1 MRPKKYSEHYLIEVC
16 LQIHNYKNLKPL
28 ILKGCTSEGAKMTSD
43 NKEKNAIKARL
54 IILTQMFYELTDQ
67 ENPMTGNEILRYLKD
82 HNVPANEKTLRGDIE
97 LLQNLGLDIIK
108 IVSRPNLFY
117 WGERQFEMPELK
129 LLVDAV
135 ASSRFIT
142 KKKSNAL
149 GKKLAQLA
157 SENQRKNLRRHIQ
170 ATNRVKSENESI
182 YYSVNTVNE
191 AITRRKK
198 ISFQYTEFGPDLKE
212 ILRGD
217 GEIYELSP
225 YALLWNEDY
234 YYVVGWSDKH
244 NNVSVF
250 RVDRLYRP
258 EIMDEKA
265 VKRPDDFNLDDY
277 STPIFDMYEG
287 SERVTVKLEVKNG
300 LAKYIVDRF
309 GTHLETRRASDD
321 SFTVKVDVS
330 LSPTFYAWVFQ
341 FAGGI
346 KILSPKK
353 AVDDITIMIDNYLES
368 KTQK

>member
-1 MRPKKYSEHYLIEVC
+1 MPAGK
-16 LQIHNYKNLKPL
+16 
-28 ILKGCTSEGAKMTSD
+28 A
-43 NKEKNAIKARL
+43 KEKNMIKARL
-54 IILTQMFYELTDQ
+54 LVLVQMFYEHTDQ
-67 ENPMTGNEILRYLKD
+67 ENPMTGQDILDYLAD
-82 HNVPANEKTLRGDIE
+82 HNVPANEKTVRGDIQ
-97 LLQNLGLDIIK
+97 LLQNLGLDIVK

-117 WGERQFEMPELK
+117 WGERQFELPELK

-157 SENQRKNLRRHIQ
+157 SENQRKDLRRHIQ

-191 AITRRKK
+191 AISRRKK
-198 ISFQYTEFGPDLKE
+198 IRFQYTEFGPDLKE

-217 GEIYELSP
+217 GEVYELSP

-234 YYVVGWSDKH
+234 YYVVGWSGKH
-244 NNVSVF
+244 DNVSVF

-258 EIMDEKA
+258 VILDEKA
-265 VKRPDDFNLDDY
+265 VKRPDDFDLDDY
-277 STPIFDMYEG
+277 STPIFDMFEG
-287 SERVTVKLEVKNG
+287 PERVTVKLEVKNE

-309 GTHLETRRASDD
+309 GAKLETRQTSDE
-321 SFTVKVDVS
+321 SFTVKVNVS

-346 KILSPKK
+346 RIISPNK
-353 AVDDITIMIDNYLES
+353 AIDEYMMMLKSVME
-368 KTQK
+368 Q

>member
-1 MRPKKYSEHYLIEVC
+1 
-16 LQIHNYKNLKPL
+16 
-28 ILKGCTSEGAKMTSD
+28 
-43 NKEKNAIKARL
+43 
-54 IILTQMFYELTDQ
+54 MFYEHTD
-67 ENPMTGNEILRYLKD
+67 EEHPMTGLEILEYLKKHD
-82 HNVPANEKTLRGDIE
+82 VPANEKTLRGDIQ
-97 LLQNLGLDIIK
+97 LLQDLGLDIVK

-157 SENQRKNLRRHIQ
+157 SENQRKDLRRHIQ

-191 AITRRKK
+191 AISRRKK
-198 ISFQYTEFGPDLKE
+198 IRFQYTEFGADLKE
-212 ILRGD
+212 TLRGD
-217 GEIYELSP
+217 GELYELSP

-258 EIMDEKA
+258 EILEEKA
-265 VKRPDDFNLDDY
+265 VKRPDDFDLDDY
-277 STPIFDMYEG
+277 STPIFDMFEG
-287 SERVTVKLEVKNG
+287 PERVTVKLEVKNE

-309 GTHLETRRASDD
+309 GTKLETGRASDD

-341 FAGGI
+341 FEGGI
-346 KILSPKK
+346 RILSPKK
-353 AVDDITIMIDNYLES
+353 AVEDMKRMIDKVME
-368 KTQK
+368 